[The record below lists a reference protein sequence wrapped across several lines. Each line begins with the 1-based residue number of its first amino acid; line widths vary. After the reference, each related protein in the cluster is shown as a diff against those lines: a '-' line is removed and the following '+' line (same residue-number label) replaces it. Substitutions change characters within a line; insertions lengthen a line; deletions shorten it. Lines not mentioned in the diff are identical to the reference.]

1 MEGGSVRLSFFVK
14 TRQRLPPGEPK
25 RLQIAWKWQSQI
37 ELQFENVDSRFL
49 LKCEKEETEERIE
62 KPNCDKTMIY
72 RNLIVT
78 FDNKSAYLYKKK
90 ISSSFSV
97 NKGSIST
104 LVISKLNRQ
113 AYIENFLQFSN
124 KTVMLS
130 CVICKGFLSD
140 NVLTAYLSGVGKRLF
155 PPLSMN
161 FIM

>member
-1 MEGGSVRLSFFVK
+1 M
-14 TRQRLPPGEPK
+14 
-25 RLQIAWKWQSQI
+25 
-37 ELQFENVDSRFL
+37 DSRFL

-104 LVISKLNRQ
+104 LVISKLKGQ

-140 NVLTAYLSGVGKRLF
+140 NVLTAYHAEGGKRPV
-155 PPLSMN
+155 PPLSIN

>member
-1 MEGGSVRLSFFVK
+1 M
-14 TRQRLPPGEPK
+14 
-25 RLQIAWKWQSQI
+25 
-37 ELQFENVDSRFL
+37 

-104 LVISKLNRQ
+104 LVISKLNGQ

-124 KTVMLS
+124 KTVVLS
-130 CVICKGFLSD
+130 RVICKGFLSD
-140 NVLTAYLSGVGKRLF
+140 NVLTAYHAEGGKRPV
-155 PPLSMN
+155 PPLSIN

>member
-1 MEGGSVRLSFFVK
+1 M
-14 TRQRLPPGEPK
+14 
-25 RLQIAWKWQSQI
+25 
-37 ELQFENVDSRFL
+37 

-104 LVISKLNRQ
+104 ISKLNGQ
-113 AYIENFLQFSN
+113 AYIKNFLQFSN
-124 KTVMLS
+124 KTVVFS
-130 CVICKGFLSD
+130 
-140 NVLTAYLSGVGKRLF
+140 LF
-155 PPLSMN
+155 FAKVFFPTTFSLHITLRVEKDPSLPYQ
-161 FIM
+161 